1 VPNTMLDACVRR
13 SAQTLPS
20 HRLFRLER
28 ARMPLRRL
36 VHARVGES
44 GQLRHTI
51 LPVRGRRSP
60 FQDRPERFRPPR
72 PGEDSRRRQPA
83 TGVPALLAR
92 LGPRQRT
99 LRRPRPRTRR
109 DSARSTLRESR
120 EPGSSAGQHRSQ
132 AQHCRQAPQGSE
144 LGPPDRVL
152 MALRG
157 ALLDRRHDGVRCASP
172 PGGRRDI
179 LRLLASAGLGLLAQ
193 GREAPVVGAQ
203 SGHSLRSGSEAPP
216 VGGGSGGTGRESRFS
231 RKRPVADHLGFG
243 LARPTE
249 DGGPPARAAVSDH
262 ACSPHQDERD
272 MTLDAKANGVGR
284 GAGPVGGFPAPPSSS
299 RQSGHVS
306 GNEA

>member
-28 ARMPLRRL
+28 ARMQLRRL

-44 GQLRHTI
+44 GQLPHTI
-51 LPVRGRRSP
+51 LRVRGRRSP

-99 LRRPRPRTRR
+99 LRRHCPRTRR

-132 AQHCRQAPQGSE
+132 ARHCRQAPRGSE

-157 ALLDRRHDGVRCASP
+157 ALPDRRHDGVRRASP
-172 PGGRRDI
+172 PGGRRGI
-179 LRLLASAGLGLLAQ
+179 LRLLASAGLGPLAQ
-193 GREAPVVGAQ
+193 DREVPVVDE
-203 SGHSLRSGSEAPP
+203 HP
-216 VGGGSGGTGRESRFS
+216 VTLLPVSSRAMPS
-231 RKRPVADHLGFG
+231 
-243 LARPTE
+243 
-249 DGGPPARAAVSDH
+249 PARTLIPAAALGND
-262 ACSPHQDERD
+262 R
-272 MTLDAKANGVGR
+272 
-284 GAGPVGGFPAPPSSS
+284 PARRPAS
-299 RQSGHVS
+299 
-306 GNEA
+306 